1 MRDVAGMIRSF
12 DYAAAAVGRENRLAG
27 SDALDRAGTLLA
39 SFRETARQGLL
50 TGYAEGRGAALDDRD
65 QRLLDLF
72 TLEKVAYEIAYE
84 AANRPAWLEV
94 PVRGLGEIATA
105 LLGARR
111 HG

>member
-1 MRDVAGMIRSF
+1 L
-12 DYAAAAVGRENRLAG
+12 Y
-27 SDALDRAGTLLA
+27 
-39 SFRETARQGLL
+39 
-50 TGYAEGRGAALDDRD
+50 
-65 QRLLDLF
+65 

-111 HG
+111 NG